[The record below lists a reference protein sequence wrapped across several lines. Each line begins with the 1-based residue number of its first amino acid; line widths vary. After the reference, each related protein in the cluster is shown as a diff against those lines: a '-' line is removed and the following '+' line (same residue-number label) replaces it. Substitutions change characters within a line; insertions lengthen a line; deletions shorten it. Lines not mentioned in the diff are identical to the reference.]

1 MAFTY
6 SNLKSD
12 LETQLGNH
20 FSSLVNPRR
29 AINNAVRELALEM
42 DLRTTIRHS
51 QGVQVAYDDVYRYST
66 PSDIKGENLIDMVKA
81 KDKKRLSNVEYEKV
95 PLEQFNRY
103 FTTNTYTYDHNNGV
117 NWFKIN
123 HDVDSSKIL
132 VSELDSLTA
141 NGTWTATDSGT
152 NLQTNTFNYITGSA
166 SLSLDMTALGTT
178 MSITNSTLTAVDLST
193 LEDKGKL
200 FLWVYLP
207 EVSTLTSVD
216 MRWGSDASNYWSNS
230 ATAPFYGGTF
240 EIGWNLVAFGWDG
253 ATETATPDAS
263 AIDYVKIDMVF
274 STSPTD
280 LTGYLFDS
288 LIAGLGEAIEY
299 VYYSQ
304 YMWRTSSANWIE
316 DSTLDT
322 DILNVEGEEY
332 MLVVYKTA
340 ITAGR
345 SIPIS
350 GERMQQLQQAY
361 YSAKA
366 EYETK
371 YPSQRKRMMGLYYN
385 MN

>member
-1 MAFTY
+1 
-6 SNLKSD
+6 
-12 LETQLGNH
+12 
-20 FSSLVNPRR
+20 
-29 AINNAVRELALEM
+29 
-42 DLRTTIRHS
+42 
-51 QGVQVAYDDVYRYST
+51 VAYDDVYRYST

-216 MRWGSDASNYWSNS
+216 MRWGSDSSNYWSNS

-304 YMWRTSSANWIE
+304 YMWRTTSANWIE